1 MTKKTGTKKTGTKK
15 TETKGSTSSTSASLT
30 EIIAE
35 ALPTIIHLM
44 QDPKL
49 AEKFFGT
56 KDGKNALIDFI
67 TKIALSKEA
76 MEAFTK
82 MLNSVLKSTTSEKS
96 KKSEKQEAFNAA
108 EQKIAAATDKTNKA
122 KRQDSSVMVTVAPH
136 TR

>member
-1 MTKKTGTKKTGTKK
+1 MGY
-15 TETKGSTSSTSASLT
+15 KGENVCYDDALPS
-30 EIIAE
+30 EIIVNR
-35 ALPTIIHLM
+35 
-44 QDPKL
+44 
-49 AEKFFGT
+49 EKFSNSLFSKS
-56 KDGKNALIDFI
+56 KDPNALIDFI

-122 KRQDSSVMVTVAPH
+122 KRQDPSVMVTVAPH